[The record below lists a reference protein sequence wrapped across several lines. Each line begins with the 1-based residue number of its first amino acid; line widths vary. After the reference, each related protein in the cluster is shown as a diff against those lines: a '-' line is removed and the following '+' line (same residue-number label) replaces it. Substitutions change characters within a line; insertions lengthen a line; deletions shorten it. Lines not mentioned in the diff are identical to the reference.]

1 VLNIAG
7 CADNNIGED
16 ESIYF
21 AIYLVDGLDMQG
33 EQQKKLSEL
42 SLSQEPVL
50 TDKDLIE
57 YNWST
62 HEFKLRDDTETAKAF
77 LEIIKIG
84 NVPVSGRSFVVVCE
98 NERIYKGRFHSLLS
112 STFLTQTPF
121 ITELFADDS
130 SIRINYANLEGDEDP
145 RDDERI
151 YNVLRKL
158 GKLIEEKL
166 LEDVLFYEQAA
177 EKVNILISPTSLDT
191 RNLYYYVPDNQQ
203 QLSNMIDEVEWSEI
217 ARFPDASYRI
227 GIKIIYDDVEWEMVS
242 NGTFYYS
249 EDHGLEYKGFQ
260 GENKELYNRILQLLK
275 DNLDFAPFDPKQIS
289 DIVSAEVT
297 YTPYRSDKTYIQSIE
312 DRNDLQLIE
321 ERIRLAK
328 PLGGITAC
336 PLNEAVMT
344 LENEDGTVML
354 IRLAS
359 DSCPIYFANGI
370 CFDYGG
376 NNRDVLN
383 LFDEIPWRE

>member
-1 VLNIAG
+1 
-7 CADNNIGED
+7 
-16 ESIYF
+16 
-21 AIYLVDGLDMQG
+21 
-33 EQQKKLSEL
+33 
-42 SLSQEPVL
+42 
-50 TDKDLIE
+50 
-57 YNWST
+57 
-62 HEFKLRDDTETAKAF
+62 
-77 LEIIKIG
+77 
-84 NVPVSGRSFVVVCE
+84 
-98 NERIYKGRFHSLLS
+98 
-112 STFLTQTPF
+112 
-121 ITELFADDS
+121 
-130 SIRINYANLEGDEDP
+130 
-145 RDDERI
+145 
-151 YNVLRKL
+151 
-158 GKLIEEKL
+158 
-166 LEDVLFYEQAA
+166 
-177 EKVNILISPTSLDT
+177 
-191 RNLYYYVPDNQQ
+191 
-203 QLSNMIDEVEWSEI
+203 
-217 ARFPDASYRI
+217 
-227 GIKIIYDDVEWEMVS
+227 MVS